1 MSNLMMGT
9 KHDLIE
15 ENETGVY
22 DEVGE
27 ISIETENQDM
37 IHSHMNLNETE
48 TNRDN
53 FDVVIDELP
62 DDTYPAMIEDYV
74 NDELDDMNQNDL
86 SDKNKIGLDGEE
98 VEKATDNVNEYV
110 IHTNMNENDTET
122 NQDTLEEVI

>member
-1 MSNLMMGT
+1 MRNLMMGT
-9 KHDLIE
+9 KHDFIE

-62 DDTYPAMIEDYV
+62 DETYPAMIEDYV
-74 NDELDDMNQNDL
+74 NDELDDMNQNYL
-86 SDKNKIGLDGEE
+86 SEKN
-98 VEKATDNVNEYV
+98 
-110 IHTNMNENDTET
+110 
-122 NQDTLEEVI
+122 

>member
-1 MSNLMMGT
+1 MRNLMMGT

-27 ISIETENQDM
+27 ISIETENQDT

-86 SDKNKIGLDGEE
+86 SDKLCI
-98 VEKATDNVNEYV
+98 
-110 IHTNMNENDTET
+110 IS
-122 NQDTLEEVI
+122 